1 MEERKKCQ
9 QGRGIGWKKS
19 KEGVEGRSER
29 KEWKKGRIN
38 NSKRKNRFC
47 DERKKNKI

>member
-1 MEERKKCQ
+1 MEGE
-9 QGRGIGWKKS
+9 
-19 KEGVEGRSER
+19 EGRSKR

-38 NSKRKNRFC
+38 NSKRKNGFG